1 LREWKKKTKKNAIL
15 SNVGC
20 VKSNKKKVVMKGIKL
35 GDIDLTRFVKLGDYL
50 DVEIQNEKNRGSTR

>member
-1 LREWKKKTKKNAIL
+1 
-15 SNVGC
+15 
-20 VKSNKKKVVMKGIKL
+20 MKGIKL